1 MIRKNNIK
9 DEPCELY
16 NPDGGFMWTLNSEL
30 EFNDVRIQIKN
41 QKLKGYYISFKGQR
55 YEIDS
60 DGRLPIYRPSGLFD
74 TASNQMRALLYR
86 QD

>member
-9 DEPCELY
+9 DKPCELY
-16 NPDGGFMWTLNSEL
+16 NPDGKWMWRINSEL

-41 QKLKGYYISFKGQR
+41 QKLTGYYVYFKGQR
-55 YEIDS
+55 HEIDS
-60 DGRLPIYRPSGLFD
+60 DGRLITRQVGLFD